1 MTQAWRRGAV
11 QVELSL
17 WHDDFSITIEPA
29 GP

>member
-1 MTQAWRRGAV
+1 MTQAWRCGAV

-17 WHDDFSITIEPA
+17 GHDAFWITIEPA